1 MTTRR
6 KFIQQSLQGAALLS
20 VAPTALWAATAPL
33 QLTILHTNDM
43 HSRIEPFPDGS
54 KREAN
59 LGGMARRAALI
70 AEIRKQSPHVLLLD
84 AGDIFQG
91 TPYFNYFGGELE
103 FKLMSQMGY
112 DAATLGNHDFD
123 NGLEGL
129 ERMLPH
135 AKFPFLSANYDF
147 SRTLLKNRFQPY
159 KIFRKGPLKIGVFG
173 LGIQLKGLVPEQL
186 TGGTQYQDPIGIAKE
201 MVQELQ
207 GKGCHLIICLSHLGY
222 KYNEDKVSD
231 QKLAQAVEGIDLI
244 IGGHTHT
251 FMDQP
256 QALRQANGHET
267 LIHQVGWAGMRLGRV
282 DYVFEKNKKKVMQDS
297 ASIAIESLSS
307 KI

>member
-1 MTTRR
+1 
-6 KFIQQSLQGAALLS
+6 
-20 VAPTALWAATAPL
+20 
-33 QLTILHTNDM
+33 
-43 HSRIEPFPDGS
+43 
-54 KREAN
+54 
-59 LGGMARRAALI
+59 
-70 AEIRKQSPHVLLLD
+70 
-84 AGDIFQG
+84 
-91 TPYFNYFGGELE
+91 
-103 FKLMSQMGY
+103 
-112 DAATLGNHDFD
+112 
-123 NGLEGL
+123 
-129 ERMLPH
+129 
-135 AKFPFLSANYDF
+135 FLSANYDF
-147 SRTLLKNRFQPY
+147 SRTLLKIVSSLT
-159 KIFRKGPLKIGVFG
+159 KSSAKGPLKIGVFG

-282 DYVFEKNKKKVMQDS
+282 DYVFEKIRKKE
-297 ASIAIESLSS
+297 IYLSMIFS
-307 KI
+307 TAMTI